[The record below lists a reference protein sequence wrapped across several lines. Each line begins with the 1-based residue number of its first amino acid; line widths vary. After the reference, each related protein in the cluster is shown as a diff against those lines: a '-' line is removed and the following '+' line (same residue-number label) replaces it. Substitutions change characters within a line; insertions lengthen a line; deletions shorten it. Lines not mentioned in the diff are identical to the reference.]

1 MKKIAI
7 LTFFKS
13 GNFGGELQAYALQKK
28 LRVLGYDVEVL
39 HQLRPNNKEFVK
51 TKNFLPIINLV
62 DKVSK
67 KNKINSFLSKKIS
80 SVASI
85 VFNKRYRLRQDRFND
100 FEDNHINLTKK
111 IFRSFDDLYDQKFD
125 YDIFIV
131 GSDQVWNYTNGF
143 SPEPYFLTFVK
154 NNAKKISY
162 AASIGHSVIPDEIK
176 GQYVNW
182 FNNIDFISTREE
194 QAEEIVKKLTDKE
207 AITVLDPTFLIKKEE
222 WLSYLPTRE
231 IINTPYLLIY
241 TLVESPYIFK
251 LAREIADKKKLKI
264 VRVISQCWTRE
275 HPDGVKNIYDA
286 GPIEFVSLFQHA
298 SFVLTNSFHGTAF
311 SINFNIPFFS
321 IPRKTKKNN
330 SRFINILNQTNLSD
344 RLIYDGDVFPTED
357 KYDLD
362 FNESNELLD
371 MKRDFSLNFLVTSI
385 EK

>member
-39 HQLRPNNKEFVK
+39 HQLRPNNKAFVK
-51 TKNFLPIINLV
+51 TNNFLPIINLV
-62 DKVSK
+62 DRVSK
-67 KNKINSFLSKKIS
+67 RNKMNSFISKKIS
-80 SVASI
+80 SVAAI
-85 VFNKRYRLRQDRFND
+85 IFNKRYRLRNSRFNE
-100 FEDNHINLTKK
+100 FEHQHINLTKK
-111 IFRSFDDLYDQKFD
+111 IFRNFDELYQEKLD

-154 NNAKKISY
+154 NSAKKISY
-162 AASIGHSVIPDEIK
+162 AASIGHAIIPEQIQEKYIK
-176 GQYVNW
+176 W
-182 FNNIDFISTREE
+182 FNNIDYISTREE
-194 QAEEIVKKLTDKE
+194 HAEEIVNELTDKN
-207 AITVLDPTFLIKKEE
+207 AVTVLDPTFLIKKEE
-222 WLSYLPTRE
+222 WLSYLPTKKSIE
-231 IINTPYLLIY
+231 APYLLIY

-251 LAREIADKKKLKI
+251 LAREIAEKKNLKI

-275 HPDGVKNIYDA
+275 HPVGVKNIYDA
-286 GPIEFVSLFQHA
+286 GPIEFVSLFEHA

-330 SRFINILNQTNLSD
+330 SRFINILNQTNLSH
-344 RLIYDGDVFPTED
+344 RLIYDGDDFPKEEN
-357 KYDLD
+357 YDLD
-362 FNESNELLD
+362 FSEANLLLD
-371 MKRDFSLNFLVTSI
+371 KKRQFSLDFLLTSI

>member
-222 WLSYLPTRE
+222 WLSYLPTKE